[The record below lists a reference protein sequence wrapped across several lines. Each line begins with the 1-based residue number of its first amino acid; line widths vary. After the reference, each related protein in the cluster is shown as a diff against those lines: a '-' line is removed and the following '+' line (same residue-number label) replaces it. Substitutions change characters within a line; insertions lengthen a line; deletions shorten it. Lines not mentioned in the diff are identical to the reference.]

1 MNQTNNPLADAKAIA
16 KEAIVGVQAVCDKA
30 LNEVSGEVTKLEGD
44 VLEVA
49 NSLVAGRMGPFSAI
63 IMQVLQTGEATAL
76 ASLEPKVKAL
86 IALLKTDADSALG
99 HLVTKLA

>member
-16 KEAIVGVQAVCDKA
+16 REAVVGIQAVCDKA
-30 LNEVSGEVTKLEGD
+30 LNEVAAEVPKLEGD

-49 NSLVAGRMGPFSAI
+49 NNLVAGRMGPFSNV
-63 IMQVLQTGEATAL
+63 IMSVLQTGEAAAL

-99 HLVTKLA
+99 HLDTKLT